1 MRSEARPRQ
10 LPTTCRSRG
19 TGGASTARRRS
30 SVSSPSLRLLGRT
43 GFRQDHLFRSLH
55 DFSPERLVE
64 VLDRHEV
71 EYLLV
76 GGVAARVYGASR
88 ETKDIDCL
96 VRRTRANLDRLA
108 AAMRELHARLRVEG
122 LTDAEAA
129 LLPVQIDAVTLNA
142 IEISTWRTD
151 AGDLDVLVGIPG
163 RDGGR
168 RLYDELA
175 ADARDLDYAG
185 IAVRVAG
192 LDDIIAS
199 KEWANRPKDLEA
211 LPELYELRDRAARS
225 ADDRGAPVPEPGTSD
240 TP

>member
-1 MRSEARPRQ
+1 
-10 LPTTCRSRG
+10 
-19 TGGASTARRRS
+19 
-30 SVSSPSLRLLGRT
+30 
-43 GFRQDHLFRSLH
+43 LH

-71 EYLLV
+71 EYLPV

-88 ETKDIDCL
+88 EMKDIDCL

-151 AGDLDVLVGIPG
+151 AGDLDVLVEIPG

-199 KEWANRPKDLEA
+199 KEWANRPKTLRHHRSSTSCETAPHGRPTIAVRRFPSPAPQTRPEGPRSLPGSSAGGRESA
-211 LPELYELRDRAARS
+211 LPTISAAR
-225 ADDRGAPVPEPGTSD
+225 
-240 TP
+240 